1 MNNVEEMFPKFKKN
15 ISDLIEDEEGNIPG
29 NKLLMLGT
37 MIVVLGSMMQMD
49 AVQAVHGSH
58 KSHVSH
64 SSHGSGSSGGHG
76 DHGSHTSH
84 TSRANHSNH
93 SNHASHSNGT
103 SGAYNGSGSF
113 GEGSS
118 SNSAASAAAS
128 VPTIKS
134 APATA
139 NADTFKLAGINQT
152 IQLPNGTPASS
163 AIPTLAVPTSSSAA
177 QVDAQIRHQPSA
189 TEKIK

>member
-58 KSHVSH
+58 KSHASHQSGSSGSHGNANHSSHRSH
-64 SSHGSGSSGGHG
+64 SSHSS
-76 DHGSHTSH
+76 
-84 TSRANHSNH
+84 HSNH

-103 SGAYNGSGSF
+103 SGTYTGSGSF
-113 GEGSS
+113 AGGSS

-128 VPTIKS
+128 VLTIKS

-163 AIPTLAVPTSSSAA
+163 AIPTPAVPTSSSAA

>member
-58 KSHVSH
+58 KSHASHQSGSSGSHGNANHSSHRSH
-64 SSHGSGSSGGHG
+64 SSHSS
-76 DHGSHTSH
+76 
-84 TSRANHSNH
+84 HSNH

-103 SGAYNGSGSF
+103 SGTYTGSGSF
-113 GEGSS
+113 AGGSS

-163 AIPTLAVPTSSSAA
+163 VIPTLAVPTSSSAA
-177 QVDAQIRHQPSA
+177 QVDAQIRHKPSA

>member
-58 KSHVSH
+58 KSHASHQSGSSGSHGNANHSSHRSH
-64 SSHGSGSSGGHG
+64 SSHSS
-76 DHGSHTSH
+76 
-84 TSRANHSNH
+84 HSNH

-103 SGAYNGSGSF
+103 SGTYTGSGSF
-113 GEGSS
+113 AGGSS

-163 AIPTLAVPTSSSAA
+163 VIPTLTVPTSSSAA

>member
-58 KSHVSH
+58 KSHASHQSGSSGSHGNANHSSHRSH
-64 SSHGSGSSGGHG
+64 SSHSS
-76 DHGSHTSH
+76 
-84 TSRANHSNH
+84 HSNH

-103 SGAYNGSGSF
+103 SGTYTGSGSF
-113 GEGSS
+113 AGGSS

-163 AIPTLAVPTSSSAA
+163 VIPTLAVPTSSSAA
-177 QVDAQIRHQPSA
+177 QVDAQIRHQPSE

>member
-58 KSHVSH
+58 KSHASHQSGSSGSHGNANHSSHTSH
-64 SSHGSGSSGGHG
+64 SSHSS
-76 DHGSHTSH
+76 
-84 TSRANHSNH
+84 HSNH

-103 SGAYNGSGSF
+103 SGTYTGSGSF
-113 GEGSS
+113 AGGSS

-163 AIPTLAVPTSSSAA
+163 VIPTLAVPTSSSAA

>member
-58 KSHVSH
+58 KSHASHQSGSSGSHGNANHSSHRSH
-64 SSHGSGSSGGHG
+64 SSHSS
-76 DHGSHTSH
+76 
-84 TSRANHSNH
+84 HSNH

-103 SGAYNGSGSF
+103 SGTYTGSGSF
-113 GEGSS
+113 AGGSS
-118 SNSAASAAAS
+118 SNSDASAAAS

-163 AIPTLAVPTSSSAA
+163 VIPTLAVPTSSSAA

>member
-58 KSHVSH
+58 KSHT
-64 SSHGSGSSGGHG
+64 
-76 DHGSHTSH
+76 SHTSH
-84 TSRANHSNH
+84 GSHGDHYSHVSGHSNY

-103 SGAYNGSGSF
+103 SGTYAGSGSF
-113 GEGSS
+113 AGGSS
-118 SNSAASAAAS
+118 SNSDASAAAS

-163 AIPTLAVPTSSSAA
+163 AIPTLAVLTSSSAT

>member
-58 KSHVSH
+58 KSHASHQSGSSGSHGNANHSSHRSH
-64 SSHGSGSSGGHG
+64 SSHSS
-76 DHGSHTSH
+76 
-84 TSRANHSNH
+84 HSNH

-103 SGAYNGSGSF
+103 SGTYTGSGSF
-113 GEGSS
+113 AGGSS

-139 NADTFKLAGINQT
+139 NADTFKLAGMNQT
-152 IQLPNGTPASS
+152 IQLPNGMPASS
-163 AIPTLAVPTSSSAA
+163 AIPTLAVPTSSSVA

>member
-58 KSHVSH
+58 KSHTSHQSGSSGSHGNATHSSHRSH
-64 SSHGSGSSGGHG
+64 SSHSS
-76 DHGSHTSH
+76 
-84 TSRANHSNH
+84 HSNH

-103 SGAYNGSGSF
+103 SGTYTGSGSF
-113 GEGSS
+113 AGGSS

-139 NADTFKLAGINQT
+139 NADTFKLAGMNQT

>member
-58 KSHVSH
+58 KSHT
-64 SSHGSGSSGGHG
+64 
-76 DHGSHTSH
+76 SHTSH
-84 TSRANHSNH
+84 GSHGDHYSHVSGHSNY

-103 SGAYNGSGSF
+103 SGTYAGSGSF
-113 GEGSS
+113 AGDSS
-118 SNSAASAAAS
+118 SNSDASAAAS

-163 AIPTLAVPTSSSAA
+163 AIPTLAVPTSSSAT

>member
-58 KSHVSH
+58 KSHTSH
-64 SSHGSGSSGGHG
+64 SSHGSHG
-76 DHGSHTSH
+76 DHGSHSSH
-84 TSRANHSNH
+84 ISRSNHSNH

-103 SGAYNGSGSF
+103 SGTYTGSGSF
-113 GEGSS
+113 AGGSS
-118 SNSAASAAAS
+118 SNSDASAAAS

>member
-58 KSHVSH
+58 KSHASHQSGSSGSHGNANHSSHRSH
-64 SSHGSGSSGGHG
+64 SSHSS
-76 DHGSHTSH
+76 
-84 TSRANHSNH
+84 HSNH

-103 SGAYNGSGSF
+103 SGTYTGSGSF
-113 GEGSS
+113 AGGSS

-152 IQLPNGTPASS
+152 IQLPNGTPTSS
-163 AIPTLAVPTSSSAA
+163 VIPTLAVPTSSSAA

>member
-1 MNNVEEMFPKFKKN
+1 MFPKFKKN

-58 KSHVSH
+58 KSHASHQSGSSGSHGNANHSSHRSH
-64 SSHGSGSSGGHG
+64 SSHSS
-76 DHGSHTSH
+76 
-84 TSRANHSNH
+84 HSNH

-103 SGAYNGSGSF
+103 SGTYTGSGSF
-113 GEGSS
+113 AGGSS
-118 SNSAASAAAS
+118 SNSDASAAAS

>member
-58 KSHVSH
+58 KSHTSH
-64 SSHGSGSSGGHG
+64 SSHGSHG
-76 DHGSHTSH
+76 DHGSHSSH
-84 TSRANHSNH
+84 ISRSNH

-103 SGAYNGSGSF
+103 SGTYTGSGSF
-113 GEGSS
+113 AGGSS

-128 VPTIKS
+128 VPTIKN

>member
-58 KSHVSH
+58 KSHTSHQSGSSGSHGNANHSSHRSH
-64 SSHGSGSSGGHG
+64 SSHSS
-76 DHGSHTSH
+76 
-84 TSRANHSNH
+84 HSNH

-103 SGAYNGSGSF
+103 SGTYTGSGSF
-113 GEGSS
+113 AGGSS

-163 AIPTLAVPTSSSAA
+163 AIPTLAVPTSSSAT

>member
-58 KSHVSH
+58 KSHASHRSGSSGSHGNANHSSHRSH
-64 SSHGSGSSGGHG
+64 SSHSS
-76 DHGSHTSH
+76 
-84 TSRANHSNH
+84 HSNH

-103 SGAYNGSGSF
+103 SGTYTGSGSF
-113 GEGSS
+113 GGGSS

-163 AIPTLAVPTSSSAA
+163 TIPTLAVPTSSSAA

>member
-58 KSHVSH
+58 KSHASHQSGSSGSHGNANHSSHRSH
-64 SSHGSGSSGGHG
+64 SSHSS
-76 DHGSHTSH
+76 
-84 TSRANHSNH
+84 HSNH

-103 SGAYNGSGSF
+103 SGTYTGSGSF
-113 GEGSS
+113 AGGSS

-163 AIPTLAVPTSSSAA
+163 AIPTLAVPTSSSAT